1 MERSVGVE
9 EARSRLG
16 QLTDEVAQA
25 DESVVLTRR
34 GRAVAVLVSTSEY
47 RRLVEERR
55 RLAQTELQSRLA
67 EVRRRVAD
75 AGLDTSVV
83 EEAIE
88 AARRAE

>member
-16 QLTDEVAQA
+16 RLADEVAEA

-34 GRAVAVLVSTSEY
+34 GHAVAVLVSAAEY
-47 RRLVEERR
+47 RRLRDERR
-55 RLAQTELQSRLA
+55 RLARAELEDRLTD
-67 EVRRRVAD
+67 VRQRVAD

-83 EEAIE
+83 EEAIA
-88 AARRAE
+88 AARRVE